1 MYALCLEDC
10 YNSRLHLLLVV
21 KIENVSHVGCNAVCR
36 PIIHPGPAVNQRSDT
51 GCEQPLSHV
60 YFSST
65 SPLSS
70 ALLTYIMN
78 ESMKY
83 TCQKPHKVS
92 PQQSEINM
100 LSIRVTPCST
110 AVFKWRPEVFLW
122 YYIWSTTEEVH
133 VVLTLL
139 QLCAVPFCVCVYE
152 STFYSSCG
160 DEGGRTNSPGTSSSG
175 QNRDAAQR
183 KTREEGLLPVVRL
196 QRPSNKKVQDFT
208 IATDPRSN
216 RLWMKTALDVVHG
229 I

>member
-1 MYALCLEDC
+1 MSSDHSPWTSSQSALWH
-10 YNSRLHLLLVV
+10 RLWAATQPRLLQQH
-21 KIENVSHVGCNAVCR
+21 VSSVFSTSH
-36 PIIHPGPAVNQRSDT
+36 IHHEWVHEIYMSETTQG
-51 GCEQPLSHV
+51 
-60 YFSST
+60 SST
-65 SPLSS
+65 AIRNKHAEHQSNTVLHRGLQVKTWS
-70 ALLTYIMN
+70 
-78 ESMKY
+78 
-83 TCQKPHKVS
+83 VS
-92 PQQSEINM
+92 
-100 LSIRVTPCST
+100 
-110 AVFKWRPEVFLW
+110 
-122 YYIWSTTEEVH
+122 
-133 VVLTLL
+133 VVLYMEYYWGSTCCLDTSSTLCSFL
-139 QLCAVPFCVCVYE
+139 LCVCVCD